1 MQHVAI
7 LDDYQD
13 LALTSADW
21 SVLDGS
27 AEVRRFPE
35 QIHGEDALVEA
46 LSGYEVIVAL
56 RERTPITRS
65 LMSRLPNL
73 ELLVSIGPINAAI
86 DLAAAADLGI
96 RVSAT
101 RGYLPPTME
110 HTWALILACA
120 KRVVECDRDVKAG
133 LWLPKRAMDL
143 EGSRLGIIGLGNFGA
158 RVAHVAKAF
167 KMDIVAWSLNL
178 SEDRC
183 REVGVRGVS
192 KAELLASS
200 DIVTIHLRLSD
211 RTVGLVG
218 ADDLRQMKP
227 SAYLINTSRG
237 PVVDETALI
246 AALKDHRIA
255 GAGLDVFDVEPL
267 PLDHPF
273 RTLEN
278 VVTTPHTA
286 HVTARTY
293 AVFYEDAVENIDRYL
308 ADGTLLR
315 AAEADPSDPYWWDV

>member
-1 MQHVAI
+1 MKHVAI
-7 LDDYQD
+7 LDDYQN

-21 SVLDGS
+21 SVLEGS
-27 AEVRRFPE
+27 AEVQRFAD

-46 LSGYEVIVAL
+46 LSGYEVVVAL
-56 RERTPITRS
+56 RERTPFTRT

-73 ELLVSIGPINAAI
+73 ELIVSIGPINAAI

-96 RVSAT
+96 KVSAT

-110 HTWALILACA
+110 HTWALILACT
-120 KRVVECDRDVKAG
+120 KRIVECDRDVKAG
-133 LWLPKRAMDL
+133 RWLPKRAMDL
-143 EGSRLGIIGLGNFGA
+143 EGRRLGLIGLGNFGA

-183 REVGVRGVS
+183 REVGVLPVS
-192 KAELLASS
+192 KEELLASS
-200 DIVTIHLRLSD
+200 DVVSIHLRLSD
-211 RTVGLVG
+211 RTVGLLG

-227 SAYLINTSRG
+227 WAYLINTSRG
-237 PVVDETALI
+237 PIINEAALI
-246 AALKDHRIA
+246 AALEENTIA

-273 RTLEN
+273 RKLEN

-286 HVTARTY
+286 HVTPRTY
-293 AVFYEDAVENIDRYL
+293 SVFYEDAVENIARYA

-315 AAEADPSDPYWWDV
+315 PAEADPTDPYWWDV